1 MRTTRNYQ
9 EVRLFSHS
17 YRTVLLA
24 GAAIAATPAFAEDNK
39 ANTEETDDHIVV
51 TGQVLYNDQVNAVK
65 TPTPIL
71 NVPQSLSITT
81 QEQIVEQGFDSVAD
95 ITLYTPGVT
104 QSQGE
109 GHRDSVVFRGVRS
122 TADFFVDGV
131 RDDVQYYRS
140 FYNLEQVEI
149 LRGPNALLFG
159 RGGTGGV
166 LNRVTKK
173 GVVGEKFVGYLG
185 SIDTFGAFS
194 GQVDVNFETS
204 ENSALRVNAAYES
217 LNNHRAFYDGDRFGI
232 NPTFRAQLGP
242 DTIVDLSYE
251 YTNNERFIDRG
262 IPSGDDGLPAEALV
276 DVMFTDPENSFTTFD
291 AHVVRGTIQHN
302 FSDDF
307 KANVTASYG
316 DYDKLYSNLYPAA
329 YDEATNVV
337 TLDGYVDTTQ
347 RKNFVLSGNLVGEF
361 NTGILHHTLLVGA
374 EYIDTANNNDR
385 FNTFFDTSVD
395 DQETFLASNPL
406 NLSNFVGVNAAGD
419 PTSFAFSDLNDI
431 TEANVKVYSFYVQD
445 EIEVTDWLNVV
456 VGGRFD
462 SFDITVDNIEA
473 FIDTGIQDVRSRTDS
488 DFSPRAGVILKPQD
502 NISIYGSYSE
512 SFLPRSG
519 EQFADINAPDDALDP
534 NTFSNLELGLKWDF
548 GNALSLTAAIFEIEQ
563 SSPQVSDT
571 NPDTLDVID
580 SKIHGLE
587 AQILGQVT
595 DNWQINAGYSYLDG
609 NQVEDDGSEGLRL
622 RELPEHTFHLWNM
635 FQLTDRLGLGA
646 GLTYQDESFADK
658 GNGTTLPDFL
668 RVDAA
673 AFYDVNENLRL
684 QVNVENL
691 FDANY
696 YPSAHTANNITVGAP
711 LNARLTVSGRF

>member
-1 MRTTRNYQ
+1 MFHRFHRT
-9 EVRLFSHS
+9 L
-17 YRTVLLA
+17 LLA
-24 GAAIAATPAFAEDNK
+24 SAAIVTSPAFAEENN
-39 ANTEETDDHIVV
+39 ANTEEIAHQIVV

-81 QEQIVEQGFDSVAD
+81 QEQIVERGFDSVAD
-95 ITLYTPGVT
+95 IVLYTPGVT

-173 GVVGEKFVGYLG
+173 GVIGEQFVGYLG
-185 SIDTFGAFS
+185 SLDTFGAFS
-194 GQVDVNFETS
+194 GQVDVNLETS
-204 ENSALRVNAAYES
+204 DNSALRVNAAFEG
-217 LNNHRAFYDGDRFGI
+217 LNNHRAFYDGERIGI

-251 YTNNERFIDRG
+251 YINNERFVDRG
-262 IPSGDDGLPAEALV
+262 IPSGDDGLPAEALA
-276 DVMFTDPENSFTTFD
+276 DVVFTDPANAFTTFD
-291 AHVVRGTIQHN
+291 AHVVRGSLQHN
-302 FSDDF
+302 FSDNF

-347 RKNFVLSGNLVGEF
+347 RKNFVLAANLVGEF
-361 NTGILHHTLLVGA
+361 NTGSLHHTLLIGG

-385 FNTFFDTSVD
+385 FNTFFDTSLD
-395 DQETFLASNPL
+395 DQESFLASDPL
-406 NLSNFVGVNAAGD
+406 NLNNFTGVNAAGD
-419 PTSFAFSDLNDI
+419 PTSFAFSDLNDD
-431 TEANVKVYSFYVQD
+431 TEADVTVYSIYLQN

-462 SFDITVDNIEA
+462 SFDITVDNIET
-473 FIDTGIQDVRSRTDS
+473 FIDTGLREVLSRTDS
-488 DFSPRAGVILKPQD
+488 DFSPRAGVILKPQE

-519 EQFADINAPDDALDP
+519 EQFADINPPDDALDP
-534 NTFSNLELGLKWDF
+534 NTFTNLELGLKWDF
-548 GNALSLTAAIFEIEQ
+548 SNALSFTAAIFEIEQ
-563 SSPQVSDT
+563 SSPQVSDSD
-571 NPDTLDVID
+571 PDTLDVID
-580 SKIHGLE
+580 SKIRGLE
-587 AQILGQVT
+587 AQIQGRVT
-595 DNWQINAGYSYLDG
+595 ENWQISAGYSYLDG
-609 NQVEDDGSEGLRL
+609 NQVNRDGSEGNRL
-622 RELPEHTFHLWNM
+622 RELPEHTFSLWNK
-635 FQLTDRLGLGA
+635 FQLTDKLGLGA
-646 GLTYQDESFADK
+646 GLTYQDESFADN

-668 RVDAA
+668 RIDAA

-691 FDANY
+691 FDADY

-711 LNARLTVSGRF
+711 LNARFTVRGRF